1 MKMLG
6 MVLLVLTLSLGSLVY
21 GDSRTD
27 QVDSLFEEWNKPD
40 SPGCALGIIEDGRF
54 LYKKGYGMAN
64 LEYDIPIS
72 SSTVFRT
79 GSVSKQFTVM
89 CIMLAASEGKLSLDD
104 DIRKHLPE
112 MPAYEKTVTIRNLIH
127 HTSGIRD
134 YLVLMRLAGK
144 RDEDYY
150 TDEEVMEKLAALENL
165 NFTPG
170 DEYLYSNAGFWLLSQ
185 IIERATGKTLRD
197 WADEKLFKPLGMTS
211 THFHDDP
218 RMIVKNRASGY
229 RKKQGGGFEIDMTP
243 LEMVG
248 DGGVFTTI
256 DDLLKWDRNFDDMRV
271 GGESVMKEMLKL
283 EKLNDGTLQSYAG
296 GLVLTRHKGLN
307 TVQHGGAFVGFRA
320 GMMRFP
326 EEKFSAYCL
335 CNFGEAEPEELIAK
349 SLEIYLEG
357 KLQAEEV
364 VTTTL
369 SETAMKKRVGNY
381 WSPRLASFATL
392 RFENG
397 GLIFRTDETPHG
409 LLPINETDFVL
420 MRYGSRSD
428 IVFLD
433 DQGSPNRFEMQSE
446 GQRTFEYKKVEKVS
460 PSTEDLK
467 AFEGSFY
474 CRELD
479 ATYRIRL
486 GEEGQLI
493 AKVEHFPDQT
503 LLPVFQDGFRWE
515 SGSVVFERSASGKI
529 EGFRLSAGRA
539 RNFQFERKPEK

>member
-1 MKMLG
+1 MKSLG
-6 MVLLVLTLSLGSLVY
+6 TVWLALTLSLGSLVY

-89 CIMLAASEGKLSLDD
+89 SIMLAVSEGKLSLDD

-134 YLVLMRLAGK
+134 YLVLMMLAGK

-150 TDEEVMEKLAALENL
+150 TNEEVMEKLAALENL

-185 IIERATGKTLRD
+185 IIERASGKTLRE

-229 RKKQGGGFEIDMTP
+229 RPKEEGGFEIDMTT

-271 GGESVMKEMLKL
+271 GGEAVMKEMLKL
-283 EKLNDGTLQSYAG
+283 EKFNDGTPQAYAG
-296 GLVLTRHKGLN
+296 GLRITRYKGLN
-307 TVQHGGAFVGFRA
+307 TIQHGGAFVGFRA

-326 EEKFSAYCL
+326 EEKLSAYCL
-335 CNFGEAEPEELIAK
+335 CNLGAIDPMAFIGKAMD
-349 SLEIYLEG
+349 IYLEG
-357 KLQAEEV
+357 KFHPENVATASLPEES
-364 VTTTL
+364 L
-369 SETAMKKRVGNY
+369 KKRAGVY
-381 WSPRLASFATL
+381 WSPRLASFAMVRVEDGEL
-392 RFENG
+392 RFLE
-397 GLIFRTDETPHG
+397 DETAQG
-409 LLPINETDFVL
+409 LLPKNETEFVL
-420 MRYGSRSD
+420 IRWGSRID
-428 IVFLD
+428 IEFLD
-433 DQGSPNRFEMQSE
+433 EQGSPNKFRMRSE
-446 GQRTFEYKKVEKVS
+446 GQRPFEYERVQPVS
-460 PSTEDLK
+460 PSAAELK
-467 AFEGSFY
+467 SYEGSFY

-479 ATYRIRL
+479 ATYRIHL
-486 GEEGQLI
+486 GDEGKLI
-493 AKVEHFPDQT
+493 FKIEHFPDQA
-503 LLPVFQDGFRWE
+503 LEPVFQDGFRWDD
-515 SGSVVFERSASGKI
+515 GSVVFEQTAAGEV

-539 RNFQFERKPEK
+539 RNFQFERAPSR

>member
-1 MKMLG
+1 MKILG
-6 MVLLVLTLSLGSLVY
+6 IAWLVLTLSLGSLVY

-27 QVDSLFEEWNKPD
+27 QVDSLFEEWNTPD

-89 CIMLAASEGKLSLDD
+89 SIMLAMSEGKLSLDD
-104 DIRKHLPE
+104 DIRTHLPE

-144 RDEDYY
+144 RDEDFY
-150 TDEEVMEKLAALENL
+150 TNEEVMEKLAALENL
-165 NFTPG
+165 NFKPG

-185 IIERATGKTLRD
+185 IIERATGKTLRE

-218 RMIVKNRASGY
+218 RMIVKDRASGY
-229 RKKQGGGFEIDMTP
+229 RKKEGGGFEIDMTP

-248 DGGVFTTI
+248 DGGIFTTI
-256 DDLLKWDRNFDDMRV
+256 DDLLKWDRNFDDRRV
-271 GGESVMKEMLKL
+271 GGEAVMEAMLKL
-283 EKLNDGTLQSYAG
+283 EKLNDGTLQNYAG
-296 GLVLTRHKGLN
+296 GLRITRYKGLE

-326 EEKFSAYCL
+326 EENLSAYCL
-335 CNFGEAEPEELIAK
+335 CNFGEAEPEELITK
-349 SLEIYLEG
+349 TLEIYLEG
-357 KLQAEEV
+357 NLQPEEV

-369 SETAMKKRVGNY
+369 AEAAVKKRVGTY

-392 RFENG
+392 GFENG
-397 GLIFRTDETPHG
+397 GLIFRTDETPHE
-409 LLPINETDFVL
+409 LLPTSETDFVL

-428 IVFLD
+428 IEFLD
-433 DQGSPNRFEMQSE
+433 GKGEPDKFQVRSE
-446 GQRTFEYKKVEKVS
+446 GQRTFEYEKVKPVS
-460 PSTEDLK
+460 PSAEELG
-467 AFEGSFY
+467 AFEGSFH

-479 ATYRIRL
+479 ATYRIHL
-486 GEEGQLI
+486 GEEGKLI
-493 AKVEHFPDQT
+493 CKVEHFPDQT
-503 LLPVFQDGFRWE
+503 LEPVFQDGFRWE
-515 SGSVVFERSASGKI
+515 SGSVVFERGASGQVDA
-529 EGFRLSAGRA
+529 FRLSAGRA
-539 RNFQFERKPEK
+539 RNFRFERTSPK